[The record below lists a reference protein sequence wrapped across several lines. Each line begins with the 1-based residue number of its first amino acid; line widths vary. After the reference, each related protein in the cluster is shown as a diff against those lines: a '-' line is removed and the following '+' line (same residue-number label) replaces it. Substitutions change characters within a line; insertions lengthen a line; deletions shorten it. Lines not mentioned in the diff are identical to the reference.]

1 MEDTYFVLV
10 DISIFVFTKILL
22 QKDDCIFETTMY
34 YIIVVFVQDSNFAG
48 IRVGLTDE
56 ELKLCISETTL
67 SGGKIMRQSFRPKI
81 AGRGIEQNAM
91 DFFQMKK
98 KGKEIAAKTA
108 NRPQFM
114 DGLGI

>member
-1 MEDTYFVLV
+1 
-10 DISIFVFTKILL
+10 
-22 QKDDCIFETTMY
+22 MY
-34 YIIVVFVQDSNFAG
+34 YIFVVFVQDSNFAG

-98 KGKEIAAKTA
+98 KGKKLLPK
-108 NRPQFM
+108 RPTDLNLWTDLVYELIFSIHNYLYQLQ
-114 DGLGI
+114 LGNFSNFYINFF

>member
-1 MEDTYFVLV
+1 MKF
-10 DISIFVFTKILL
+10 FVFTKILL
-22 QKDDCIFETTMY
+22 QKDDCIFETMY
-34 YIIVVFVQDSNFAG
+34 YIFVVFVQDSNFAG

>member
-1 MEDTYFVLV
+1 MSGKSCNLWVSCNFRVLQLV
-10 DISIFVFTKILL
+10 GYCL
-22 QKDDCIFETTMY
+22 Y
-34 YIIVVFVQDSNFAG
+34 YIFVVFVQDSNFAG

-114 DGLGI
+114 DGLGIYNI

>member
-1 MEDTYFVLV
+1 MP
-10 DISIFVFTKILL
+10 IF
-22 QKDDCIFETTMY
+22 
-34 YIIVVFVQDSNFAG
+34 QDSNFAG

-56 ELKLCISETTL
+56 ELKLCVPETTL

-91 DFFQMKK
+91 DFYQMKR

-114 DGLGI
+114 DGLGMKKCSAR